1 VDRRTNILQ
10 LVNTTAKG
18 LRGAS
23 FRPYL
28 SVIIIGLLFTLT
40 SSGCVAKQQKQEVGK
55 SAYKSSTEP
64 VARVGVVLASGGSEE
79 QLLNQSVR
87 AALKRA
93 GEVLETDYLVLEHGE
108 LASDRE
114 AMNYLA
120 NNGYHLILG
129 LSSAQTND
137 LVETAKEFPDLLF
150 AMLDEDIQGHNI
162 VAVTFREEESAF
174 LAGALAA
181 LLTKTNIVAF
191 IGGADVP
198 AINRQEK
205 GFKTG
210 VDYVNK
216 LEQRKIP
223 VHVKADYA
231 GMFAKAFMDPDKGK
245 AMALA
250 DIDYG
255 ADIIFQAAGNTGDG
269 VLAAAAERGIK
280 AIGSGTNQNVLFPGI
295 VLTSTVKIMDQS
307 IYQVLEDYATDQ
319 LKPGTRSLGIKQG
332 AVDIIDLKSITPAE
346 NTALANNAAGLAA
359 LKAMKDSIPPE
370 VVDKLN
376 IIRDQLTKGNISV
389 NTGK

>member
-1 VDRRTNILQ
+1 MKLA
-10 LVNTTAKG
+10 NTTAKG
-18 LRGAS
+18 LRGTS
-23 FRPYL
+23 FRPYPAVI
-28 SVIIIGLLFTLT
+28 VIIIGLLFTLI
-40 SSGCVAKQQKQEVGK
+40 SSGCLAKQQKQVGK
-55 SAYKSSTEP
+55 SVYKSSTEK
-64 VARVGVVLASGGSEE
+64 VARVGVVLASGGPKE
-79 QLLNQSVR
+79 QLLNQSVG

-93 GEVLETDYLVLEHGE
+93 GEAFGTEYLVLEHGE
-108 LASDRE
+108 LASARE

-150 AMLDEDIQGHNI
+150 AMLDEEIQGPNI

-205 GFKTG
+205 GYKAG

-216 LEQRKIP
+216 LEQRNIP
-223 VHVKADYA
+223 VQVKADYA
-231 GMFAKAFMDPDKGK
+231 GMFAKAFKDPDKGK

-280 AIGSGTNQNVLFPGI
+280 AIGSGPNQNVLFPGT
-295 VLTSTVKIMDQS
+295 VLTSTMKIMDQG
-307 IYQVLEDYATDQ
+307 IYQILEDFTTDN
-319 LKPGTRSLGIKQG
+319 LKSGKRSLGIKQG
-332 AVDIIDLKSITPAE
+332 AVDLIDLKSITPAE
-346 NTALANNAAGLAA
+346 NAALANNAAGLAA

-376 IIRDQLTKGNISV
+376 IIRDQLTKGNITV
-389 NTGK
+389 DIGK